1 MFFGNKLR
9 QLREKK
15 GLLLRQ
21 IAAALEVDTAT
32 VSKIERGDRQAK
44 EEQLQLFSKIL
55 ETDIEELKTLWVA
68 DQIYQVA
75 NRNKDQALQA
85 LQIAEKELSFA
96 KSRTQK
102 NK

>member
-9 QLREKK
+9 ELREKK
-15 GLLLRQ
+15 GLVLRQ

-44 EEQLQLFSKIL
+44 EEQLKQFSKIL

-68 DQIYQVA
+68 DQIYQVV

-85 LQIAEKELSFA
+85 LQIAEKEL
-96 KSRTQK
+96 KSIK
-102 NK
+102 K